1 MAGRT
6 TVKYGSRGSDVTELQ
21 NKLNANGYKLD
32 VDGIFGNQTQ
42 SAVKDYQQK
51 NGLAVDGIVG
61 NNTWKMI
68 DLQGPPQSGYTPTAA
83 PNGYTP
89 TEAPTLAP
97 MPTAPTYDTSTWDE
111 STKGS
116 AAGEAYE
123 AAKNAINSYKP
134 FEFSENEW
142 LNSIKGSIKNY
153 GEFSYDVNSDALY
166 QQYADQYVRQGKLAS
181 ADVMGQAAAMTGGYG
196 NSYASSAGNQ
206 AFQSYLQQLND
217 RVPELYQLA
226 LDRYNMGKQDL
237 YDQYGMLLSEYE
249 REYGLYSD
257 EYNKLLDAL
266 GIAKDDYYS
275 GADMFYTEQGNKN
288 NVLGKEF
295 NDAMAIWEADTNNKW
310 KQAEWDE
317 GLNQYANDQIWR
329 QAEWNESNNRYA
341 NDQIWREKE
350 YDLNERQVT
359 LQENTYNDSKTA
371 AADNTKYYNGTNN
384 EVNYNN
390 GSLTAGQVK
399 ELQAALG
406 VEADGYYG
414 PDSQKAAGGLS
425 AAEAYAKF
433 VKGETKSGITD
444 DIKNKAASFE
454 SNEALGS
461 YLDGLVESG
470 IITEADSDSLY
481 AQYVDDNEKYN
492 KNDDGSQSISYSEMV
507 GSTNGWSVVDDG
519 GINWFGIGIDADAIV
534 KAPNGEQIRLDSLRA
549 KLQDEGMSWSEAQKA
564 IIQLQKNLGI

>member
-42 SAVKDYQQK
+42 SAVEDYQLK

-61 NNTWKMI
+61 NNTWKAI
-68 DLQGPPQSGYTPTAA
+68 DLQSTDDPQSGYTPTAA
-83 PNGYTP
+83 P
-89 TEAPTLAP
+89 TLAP
-97 MPTAPTYDTSTWDE
+97 TPTAPTYDTSTWDE
-111 STKGS
+111 SAKGS

-142 LNSIKGSIKNY
+142 LNSIKGDIKNY

-196 NSYASSAGNQ
+196 NSYASSVGNQ

-226 LDRYNMGKQDL
+226 LDRYNMGKKDL

-257 EYNKLLDAL
+257 EYSKLLDAL

-329 QAEWNESNNRYA
+329 
-341 NDQIWREKE
+341 EKE

-359 LQENTYNDSKTA
+359 LQENAYNDSKTA

-492 KNDDGSQSISYSEMV
+492 KNDDGSQSISYSGMV

-549 KLQDEGMSWSEAQKA
+549 KLQDEGMTWSEAQKA
-564 IIQLQKNLGI
+564 IIQLQENLGI